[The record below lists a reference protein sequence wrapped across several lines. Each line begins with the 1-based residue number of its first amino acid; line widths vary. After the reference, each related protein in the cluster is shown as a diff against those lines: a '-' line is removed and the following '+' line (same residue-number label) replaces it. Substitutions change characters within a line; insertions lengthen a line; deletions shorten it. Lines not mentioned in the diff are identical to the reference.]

1 MIENAPGLI
10 GKHYARGI
18 DYCWRAWLEK
28 IHLSK
33 RLSFIITNS
42 KKPSHPFASLRLGTS
57 LSVSCSIHVLALGPL
72 GWHGGILQGLLNL
85 RPTKLSSFTFI
96 RVLVDRTTLFGS
108 YDCFIFFFPHVQ
120 SCSWFFLHR
129 CNTNHWVSFVKF
141 APKQFFK
148 SPKSA
153 QR

>member
-42 KKPSHPFASLRLGTS
+42 KKPSHPFASLPLCTS

-85 RPTKLSSFTFI
+85 RPAKLRSLTFI

-108 YDCFIFFFPHVQ
+108 YDCFMFFLSTCPVMFM
-120 SCSWFFLHR
+120 FFLHR
-129 CNTNHWVSFVKF
+129 CNTNHWVSFVKL